1 MTEIQQT
8 NPLAQTDRPGK
19 TRTEWHPLLVAM
31 LRFALDPAFRVE
43 AEVSLG
49 KPPLRVDIL
58 LVRREGGKI
67 PEAALQDLAALARLL
82 NRFTLVEL
90 KGPTDVMQRGD
101 FAHLVACSYL
111 WHTKE
116 PELVPH
122 EEVSLVVILPAV
134 NGPLRDEIQALG
146 FQVSPHEHGVFRV
159 DGLPFA
165 AWLVETDVMAEQ
177 GEPILSL
184 VSRAFLHD
192 RRSIIDKLARK
203 GHRALAH
210 YHYMVQQVQQFRD
223 EEDFAMQQAL
233 LETLEQFDEELV
245 TRMLEELPTERRLR
259 GLPPE
264 ERLRGLP
271 LEERLAGLSDE
282 DVARLRELLD
292 RKKRP

>member
-1 MTEIQQT
+1 M
-8 NPLAQTDRPGK
+8 
-19 TRTEWHPLLVAM
+19 
-31 LRFALDPAFRVE
+31 
-43 AEVSLG
+43 
-49 KPPLRVDIL
+49 
-58 LVRREGGKI
+58 
-67 PEAALQDLAALARLL
+67 QDLAALARLL

-90 KGPTDVMQRGD
+90 KGPTNVMQRGD

-111 WHTKE
+111 WHAKE

-122 EEVSLVVILPAV
+122 EEVSLVVILLAV
-134 NGPLRDEIQALG
+134 NGPLRDELRALG
-146 FQVSPHEHGVFRV
+146 FQVSPHEYGVFRV

-165 AWLVETDVMAEQ
+165 AWLVETNVMAEQ

-245 TRMLEELPTERRLR
+245 TRMLEELPAERRLC